1 MATTRLMP
9 LHKGKCRSVA
19 KALGATL
26 DYVKNPDKTAQSQWI
41 SAYQCNPS
49 IAEQEFLFA
58 KRQYSAITGREPKEN
73 DIIAYHL
80 RQSFKPGE
88 IDPATAN
95 KIGYD
100 LAMSLT
106 KGKHAFVVCTHVDKA
121 HIHSHIVFNSTSLDC
136 TRKFRN
142 FWGSS
147 FAIRR
152 ISDIL
157 CLENGLSVI
166 EDPQPSKGNYGNW
179 LGDEKQP
186 PIRTKLEQMID
197 AAIGSSKDFNSF
209 LAAMEAAGAEVKRGN
224 HLAFRIP
231 GGKRFIRCDSLRPE
245 YSEDAIKGR
254 ILGIRAVY
262 PKPRRPPVRNA
273 PRLLIDIQARMKQAR
288 SPGFE
293 HWAKIVNLKEMAKT
307 LVYLEQ
313 KGLLEYDKLSYA
325 CETAS
330 SKFDIAAKEI
340 KGIEAR
346 LSDISELQRH
356 IGAYIKTHDTYA
368 QYKKQ
373 PPRKQKKFYEQHR
386 DEIDTCLTAKKYFN
400 SLGMEKLPSMQS
412 LRQEYAELLE
422 KKRKLYPEM
431 KSARAEMIDLMT
443 AKNNV
448 DRILGLQDR
457 TVKHRS
463 LER

>member
-1 MATTRLMP
+1 MP
-9 LHKGKCRSVA
+9 LHKGKGRSVA
-19 KALGATL
+19 KALGTTL
-26 DYVKNPDKTAQSQWI
+26 DYVKNPDKTEQSQWI

-49 IAEQEFLFA
+49 IAEQEFLFS
-58 KRQYSAITGREPKEN
+58 KRQYSTITGREPKEN
-73 DIIAYHL
+73 DVIAYHL

-95 KIGYD
+95 KIGYE

-152 ISDIL
+152 ISDVL

-166 EDPQPSKGNYGNW
+166 EDPQPSKGNYGTW
-179 LGDEKQP
+179 LGKEKQP
-186 PIRTKLEQMID
+186 PIRERLELMID
-197 AAIGSSKDFNSF
+197 TALDGAKDFDSF
-209 LAAMEAAGAEVKRGN
+209 LTSMKAAGAEVKRSK

-231 GGKRFIRCDSLRPE
+231 GGERFIRCDSLRPE
-245 YSEDAIKGR
+245 YSEDAIKER
-254 ILGIRAVY
+254 ILGIRAVR
-262 PKPRRPPVRNA
+262 PRPRRPPVRNA
-273 PRLLIDIQARMKQAR
+273 PRLLIDIQAKMQQAR

-313 KGLLEYDKLSYA
+313 KGLLEYDKLTDA
-325 CETAS
+325 CDTAS
-330 SKFDIAAKEI
+330 NQFDNIAKDI
-340 KGIEAR
+340 KTTEAR

-356 IGAYIKTHDTYA
+356 IGAYIKTHEVYA
-368 QYKKQ
+368 QYRKQ
-373 PPRKQKKFYEQHR
+373 PQRKQKKFYEQHR
-386 DEIDTCLTAKKYFN
+386 DEIDACIAAKKYFN

-412 LRQEYAELLE
+412 LRQEYAELVE

-431 KSARAEMIDLMT
+431 KSSRAEMIDLLT

-448 DRILGLQDR
+448 DRILGLHERQ
-457 TVKHRS
+457 TQKYRS
-463 LER
+463 QER